1 MRRPLQKF
9 KKADAR
15 LLAIAQCDKCRL
27 VAVPPFPRPF
37 PPWGSK
43 LAAQIL
49 ERGKARER
57 KRMGLPEAIECPATL
72 RRSISAKRVIGDLQS
87 AHLDARNRSVV
98 QHLGCAQAID
108 FSLQGRFCLLHKF
121 RHDFDVDVERVEK
134 QPAVWIVGAQFF
146 RPVVEQRMQGIE
158 PYPSR
163 SELRGKVDESKEVG
177 KIPVPPVA

>member
-1 MRRPLQKF
+1 MRSPLQKF

-15 LLAIAQCDKCRL
+15 LLTIAQRDKCRL
-27 VAVPPFPRPF
+27 VAVPPFRRPF

-57 KRMGLPEAIECPATL
+57 KRMSLSEAIECPATR

-87 AHLDARNRSVV
+87 THLDLRHRSVV
-98 QHLGCAQAID
+98 QDLGCAQAID
-108 FSLQGRFCLLHKF
+108 FFLQRRFCLLRKF
-121 RHDFDVDVERVEK
+121 RHSFDIDVERVEK
-134 QPAVWIVGAQFF
+134 QPAVRIIGAQFF
-146 RPVVEQRMQGIE
+146 RPVIEQRMQGIE

-177 KIPVPPVA
+177 